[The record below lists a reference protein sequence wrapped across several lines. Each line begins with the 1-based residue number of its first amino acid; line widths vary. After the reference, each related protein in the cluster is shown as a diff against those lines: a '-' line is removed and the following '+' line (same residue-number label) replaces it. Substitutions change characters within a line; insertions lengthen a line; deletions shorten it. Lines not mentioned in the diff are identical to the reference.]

1 MALVAPEWSRS
12 RVRNH
17 DEKTKDMGRSVLAS
31 KHRQAAKYF
40 RRRARKRQRTHEL
53 AATTEYQRAAYR
65 GAIDPD
71 DLTPD
76 LHGTTKWDIW
86 WMVEDRRFY
95 DKLGPLLRWAKA
107 TIAADPAL
115 RSASVEE
122 QVAYFRRLMPDTLAG
137 RHAVSHIRSEL
148 EYPVLYA
155 ALNEPPVT
163 PDLSKQP
170 AEIERLARLILAA
183 GLHGTLNARL
193 RRAARE
199 AERDPRARPVPYRML
214 LGSHD
219 VAAFAA
225 DMAGSAVAL
234 QIVAEVAVRYPL
246 G

>member
-1 MALVAPEWSRS
+1 M
-12 RVRNH
+12 RNH
-17 DEKTKDMGRSVLAS
+17 DEKIRDMGRSVLAS

-40 RRRARKRQRTHEL
+40 RRRARKRQRAHEL
-53 AATTEYQRAAYR
+53 AATTAYQRASYR

-76 LHGTTKWDIW
+76 LHGTIKWDIW

-122 QVAYFRRLMPDTLAG
+122 QVTYFRRLMPDTLAG

-155 ALNEPPVT
+155 ALNEPPVA
-163 PDLSKQP
+163 PDSRQQLAQ
-170 AEIERLARLILAA
+170 IERLARLIVAA

-193 RRAARE
+193 RRAARQ
-199 AERDPRARPVPYRML
+199 AERDPSARPVPYRML

-219 VAAFAA
+219 AAAFAA
-225 DMAGSAVAL
+225 DIADWAAA
-234 QIVAEVAVRYPL
+234 QRIVAEVAVRSPIR
-246 G
+246 